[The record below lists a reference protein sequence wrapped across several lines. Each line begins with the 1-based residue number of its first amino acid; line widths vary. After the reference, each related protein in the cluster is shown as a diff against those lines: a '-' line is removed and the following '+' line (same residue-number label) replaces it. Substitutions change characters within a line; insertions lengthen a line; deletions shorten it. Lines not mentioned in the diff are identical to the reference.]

1 MEIEIIEEREN
12 PLLERRELTVKVTHD
27 AATPPR
33 DAVREKL
40 IALLNAGKD
49 TVILGSL
56 KSKFGVR
63 ESIAA
68 VKVYKTKERAL
79 QVEPR
84 HALEKNSLI
93 EKAKKEE
100 KPKEE
105 KPKPEAKKEEKPK
118 AEKKEEKPKPEK
130 KEEKPKPEGKKEE
143 KPEAKKEGKPKAEK
157 KEAK

>member
-27 AATPPR
+27 AATPTR

-105 KPKPEAKKEEKPK
+105 KPKPEVKKEEKPK
-118 AEKKEEKPKPEK
+118 AEK

>member
-1 MEIEIIEEREN
+1 MEIEILEEREN

-49 TVILGSL
+49 TVILGSI
-56 KSKFGVR
+56 KSKFGAR

-93 EKAKKEE
+93 ERVKKEE

-118 AEKKEEKPKPEK
+118 AEKKEEKPK
-130 KEEKPKPEGKKEE
+130 EEKPKPEGKKEE

>member
-56 KSKFGVR
+56 KSKFGAR

-84 HALEKNSLI
+84 HLLEKNSLI

-105 KPKPEAKKEEKPK
+105 KPKPVAKKEEKPK
-118 AEKKEEKPKPEK
+118 AEK

>member
-27 AATPPR
+27 AATPTR

-93 EKAKKEE
+93 EKAEKKEE

-118 AEKKEEKPKPEK
+118 AEKKE
-130 KEEKPKPEGKKEE
+130 
-143 KPEAKKEGKPKAEK
+143 AK
-157 KEAK
+157 